1 MLARSTGA
9 GGSFSSGRDAQLGPT
24 SAPIGRLSL
33 DSRCPLEV
41 GGVLRPV
48 GASIGLAQYV
58 YCGPFTVTFGQVGV
72 SLGHDK
78 LIAMLG
84 RILSSN
90 HVGPPIGDAARRMLA
105 ESFRLLRP
113 GGWIRIATPNLAR
126 FVRFYTDPDTPAH
139 QRYFN
144 RIVGSFALAA
154 DRPPRT
160 TVVNSLFFLHGHR
173 FIFDEAALAPLFR
186 QVGFT
191 DLRRCEPDVSEVPDL
206 RGIHQHHYAIGVEA
220 NALETLVLEARRP

>member
-1 MLARSTGA
+1 MHPALKRLALRLLIHPLVTRLSSPLLVSHYLRTHSARKLHLGGA
-9 GGSFSSGRDAQLGPT
+9 GLTGWLNTDLFPTHWRTARLDATRQLPFADATFEFVFSEHM
-24 SAPIGRLSL
+24 IEHV
-33 DSRCPLEV
+33 PL
-41 GGVLRPV
+41 
-48 GASIGLAQYV
+48 
-58 YCGPFTVTFGQVGV
+58 
-72 SLGHDK
+72 
-78 LIAMLG
+78 
-84 RILSSN
+84 
-90 HVGPPIGDAARRMLA
+90 DAARRMLA
-105 ESFRLLRP
+105 ESFRVLRP
-113 GGWIRIATPNLAR
+113 GGWIRIATPDLAR
-126 FVRFYTDPDTPAH
+126 IVRFYTDPDTPAH

-173 FIFDEAALAPLFR
+173 FIFDEAALATLFR